1 MSKNMNILYFN
12 QSLNV
17 SIGGG
22 THAREALAALRRIPD
37 TTVSVFPQEEV
48 SALAKTEKK
57 TFSKGFWVPKQV
69 LLWAVVWVKP
79 LKKETAQIPRS
90 STPPYDVIFYRPNGF
105 LRLIPEVK
113 KLHPKSHL
121 CVEINSLIH
130 CERLKNL
137 PPRSFWVRREAS
149 LINKADSIMVVTGW
163 LRDQLVACGVP
174 AEKILVNPN
183 GANLQHFSPRDRD
196 IKAAA
201 RAKLCIPESAF
212 VFGYVGGMETFRK
225 LPLMVRQMKEVLEEE
240 ELVHLVIAGD
250 GEDRPEIDRVLCTM
264 SVPIRARIHLTGSV
278 PYQSVPDLIST
289 FDCALFP
296 YTNPYVS
303 PLKLFEY
310 MAAHKPVIGPDIPGV
325 REVFKE
331 QEHVL
336 LVDQKKR
343 NLKQAARFLLDH
355 RDAAD
360 EMAAKGRDFVMKN
373 YTWDKN
379 AERLFDF
386 WLQKV

>member
-37 TTVSVFPQEEV
+37 TTVSVFPQEEF
-48 SALAKTEKK
+48 SAPAKTEKK
-57 TFSKGFWVPKQV
+57 TLSKWFWVPKKV
-69 LLWAVVWVKP
+69 LLWVVVWLKP

-90 STPPYDVIFYRPNGF
+90 SMLPYDVIFYRPNGF
-105 LRLIPEVK
+105 LRLILKVK
-113 KLHPKSHL
+113 ELHPKSHL

-183 GANLQHFSPRDRD
+183 GANVQHFAPRSRD
-196 IKAAA
+196 IKTTA
-201 RAKLCIPESAF
+201 REKLNIPESAF
-212 VFGYVGGMETFRK
+212 VFGYIGGMETFRK
-225 LPLMVRQMKEVLEEE
+225 LPLMIRQMEEILEEE
-240 ELVHLVIAGD
+240 ALVHLVIAGD
-250 GEDRPEIDRVLCTM
+250 GEARPEIDRVLCTIPM
-264 SVPIRARIHLTGSV
+264 PIRARIHLTGSV

-310 MAAHKPVIGPDIPGV
+310 MAAQRPVIGPDIPGV

-331 QEHVL
+331 QEHLL

-343 NLKQAARFLLDH
+343 NLKQAARGILDN
-355 RDAAD
+355 RESAF
-360 EMAAKGRDFVMKN
+360 EMAAKAHDFVMKN

-379 AERLFDF
+379 IERLFTF